1 MEGAFV
7 CKSGF
12 GVQSQSGSH
21 LSLRKVCPARARE
34 SGPTQHYWWK
44 VGSIPS
50 LRHVSTHSKLDLD
63 SGWFPTC
70 SWGKTT
76 LFLKIWLREDSFLGQ
91 GSCRKQR
98 HSNQDITLG
107 LIRHLIGVI
116 SNPLLSQVWREDR
129 RTWLLESKWSKLYE
143 EGLLTRS
150 ATPRDDGQGMITL
163 HTPQPPFGFRIGWTK
178 RTRGPGSRLMWSTQV
193 SFLVSKAGW
202 KRVGNESGGTKGRH
216 PVSRCTHQSLSHIPR
231 SC

>member
-163 HTPQPPFGFRIGWTK
+163 HTPQPPFGIPHWLNKKDPRARKQVDVVHTGEL
-178 RTRGPGSRLMWSTQV
+178 PGVQGRVEEGREWIWRNKG
-193 SFLVSKAGW
+193 KASS
-202 KRVGNESGGTKGRH
+202 E
-216 PVSRCTHQSLSHIPR
+216 
-231 SC
+231 